1 MIRSLS
7 FLIPSYNDELTIEIV
22 VTKAKD
28 VGRRLKIPF
37 EIIVINDA
45 SPDHL
50 ADVLNKLKKTI
61 PQLKVIT
68 HSQNK
73 GYGGTIKELYSAG
86 SKEWL
91 FTLPGDY
98 QVAADELTH
107 LLPLVT
113 KADMILGRRT
123 KRSDIPSRKR
133 QSTIYNW
140 LLQNLFHI
148 PVHDANSVRLMRRS
162 IMQKV
167 KLFSASA
174 FVDAELVLR
183 TRDAGYRISEATI
196 THRCRAGG
204 SGSGGGGSLKT
215 ILPTIKDMVVFYLH
229 HIS

>member
-7 FLIPSYNDELTIEIV
+7 FLIPSYHDELTIKIV
-22 VTKAKD
+22 VTKAQEM
-28 VGRRLKIPF
+28 GRRLKIPF

-45 SPDHL
+45 SPDNL
-50 ADVLNKLKKTI
+50 AQVLNKLKKTI
-61 PQLKVIT
+61 PQLKIIT

-73 GYGGTIKELYSAG
+73 GYGETIKELYSAG

-91 FTLPGDY
+91 FTIPGDY

-107 LLPLVT
+107 LLPLVN

-133 QSTIYNW
+133 QSNIYNM

-162 IMQKV
+162 VMQKV
-167 KLFSASA
+167 KLTSTSA

-183 TRDAGYRISEATI
+183 ARDSGFRISEATI
-196 THRCRAGG
+196 THRSRTGG
-204 SGSGGGGSLKT
+204 SGSGGGGRLKT
-215 ILPTIKDMVVFYLH
+215 ILPTIRDMVVFYLQQVV
-229 HIS
+229 